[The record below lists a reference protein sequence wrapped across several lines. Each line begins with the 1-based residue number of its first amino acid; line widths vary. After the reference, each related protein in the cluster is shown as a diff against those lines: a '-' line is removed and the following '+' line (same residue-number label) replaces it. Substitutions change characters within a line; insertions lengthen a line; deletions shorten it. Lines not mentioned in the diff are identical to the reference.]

1 MSEDY
6 RMLIRRTGGPEVI
19 EREPIAPGE
28 PAQGEARV
36 RQAAIGVNFIDVYHR
51 SGLYPVP
58 LPSGL
63 GGEGAGTVEA
73 VGPGVTGIVPGDSV
87 GYAGSALDAYSTTRV
102 MAADR
107 LVKLPAGITPEIAAA
122 AMLKGMTVDMLV
134 GGCGRIEAGMTVLV
148 HAAAG
153 GVGSLLVQWLK
164 ALGATVIAHAGSAG
178 KAARARTLGAD
189 HALDSGLDS
198 LAAEVRALTDGR
210 GVDVA
215 FDGVGKASW
224 PATLG
229 SVTKRGLIVSY
240 GNASGPVA
248 PVALLDLT
256 KAGSLFVTRPTLFDY
271 TDTRERLEASAGRLF
286 AMIGSGKLRI
296 EIGRRFALADAADAH
311 RALEARA
318 TTGSTILLP

>member
-1 MSEDY
+1 MSADY

-73 VGPGVTGIVPGDSV
+73 VGPDVTGIVPGDSV

-107 LVKLPAGITPEIAAA
+107 LVKLPAGITPEITAAE
-122 AMLKGMTVDMLV
+122 MLKGMTVDMLV
-134 GGCGRIEAGMTVLV
+134 GGCGGIEAGMTVLV

-178 KAARARTLGAD
+178 KAAHARTLGAD

-210 GVDVA
+210 GADVA

-271 TDTRERLEASAGRLF
+271 TDTRERLEASAERLF

-318 TTGSTILLP
+318 TTGPTILLP

>member
-1 MSEDY
+1 MSADY

-19 EREPIAPGE
+19 EREAIVPGE
-28 PAQGEARV
+28 PGEGEARV
-36 RQAAIGVNFIDVYHR
+36 RHAAIGVNFIDIYQR
-51 SGLYPVP
+51 SGLYPIP

-63 GGEGAGTVEA
+63 GSEGAGTVEA
-73 VGPGVTGIVPGDSV
+73 VGRGVTGIAPGDRV
-87 GYAGSALDAYSTTRV
+87 GYAGSTLDAYSTTRV
-102 MAADR
+102 MSADR
-107 LVKLPAGITPEIAAA
+107 LVKLPAGIAPEIAAA

-134 GGCGRIEAGMTVLV
+134 GECGGVEAGMTVLV

-164 ALGATVIAHAGSAG
+164 GIGAMVIAHAGTAA
-178 KAARARTLGAD
+178 KADHAQTLGAD
-189 HALDSGLDS
+189 HALHSGFDALS
-198 LAAEVRALTDGR
+198 EEVRTLTDGR

-224 PATLG
+224 TATLG
-229 SVTKRGLIVSY
+229 SVRKRGMIVSY

-271 TDTRERLEASAGRLF
+271 TDTRERLEASAARLF
-286 AMIGSGKLRI
+286 AMIGSGKLQI
-296 EIGRRFALADAADAH
+296 EIGHRFALANAADAH
-311 RALEARA
+311 RAIEARA
-318 TTGSTILLP
+318 TTGPTILLP